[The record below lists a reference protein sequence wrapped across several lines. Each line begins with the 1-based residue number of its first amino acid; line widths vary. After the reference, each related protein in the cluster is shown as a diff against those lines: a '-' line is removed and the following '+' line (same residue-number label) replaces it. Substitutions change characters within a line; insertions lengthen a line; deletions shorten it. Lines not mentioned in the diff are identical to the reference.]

1 MLVWKEDTSEKDSLE
16 ELMDCL
22 CTAAPPS
29 TSLTRIHCSALCTRL
44 RHALHLQGVAVQ
56 LKAAASVQCISTEQL
71 LALGA
76 DALVAVLGSGRGCI

>member
-1 MLVWKEDTSEKDSLE
+1 
-16 ELMDCL
+16 MD
-22 CTAAPPS
+22 
-29 TSLTRIHCSALCTRL
+29 ALCTKL
-44 RHALHLQGVAVQ
+44 RHAPHLQGVAVQ